1 MTFEEKSSGSS
12 SSYVLSIVA
21 SMPRCSCGLSTRNV
35 RCFRLVYGSMSATLS
50 EPPWISISTQ
60 IFAAALVDAEQASFA
75 LYSPAEGTNP
85 SHPAKSRP
93 RARV

>member
-1 MTFEEKSSGSS
+1 
-12 SSYVLSIVA
+12 
-21 SMPRCSCGLSTRNV
+21 
-35 RCFRLVYGSMSATLS
+35 MSATLS